1 MSVALVNFVHKA
13 WRLPEGSADN
23 WFPGPQPVSIERR
36 HFPLLKKSDYLVCEK
51 TDGVR
56 HLLVS
61 FDDGVEKKVAL
72 VNRSFQATYHK
83 YTLPKD
89 TLLDGELV
97 TRQSDQKLVFL
108 VHDAVMIRGESLID
122 APLTER
128 LDKARAL
135 CRTILSKAPFVTVV
149 KTMVPLTNL
158 DTLEKGP
165 YVTDGLIFTPVH
177 EPIRTGTHETLFK
190 WKPREHITIDFLIQG
205 GKELYIQERGRLIHE
220 TSLGREQ
227 SLPDGTIVECD
238 YGPIGWRVVKIRT
251 DKTYPNNRRTF
262 LRTIVNLRED
272 IQLKEFQVLFAN
284 GTG

>member
-1 MSVALVNFVHKA
+1 MYQSKDRMNESLIQFVYKA
-13 WRLPEGSADN
+13 WRIHEGCRDN
-23 WFPGPQPVSIERR
+23 WFPGPQPISIERR
-36 HFPLLKKSDYLVCEK
+36 HFPLLKKSEYLVCEK

-56 HLLVS
+56 HFLVA
-61 FDDGVEKKVAL
+61 FDDAGEKKVAL
-72 VNRSFQATYHK
+72 VNRSFAATYYK

-97 TRQSDQKLVFL
+97 TRTSDQKLVFL

-135 CRTILSKAPFVTVV
+135 CRTIISKTPFVTMV
-149 KTMVPLTNL
+149 KTMYPLGEIAKL
-158 DTLEKGP
+158 DEKSHF
-165 YVTDGLIFTPVH
+165 VTDGLIFTPVN

-190 WKPREHITIDFLIQG
+190 WKPREHITIDFLI
-205 GKELYIQERGRLIHE
+205 KNNTDLYIQERGRLIQE
-220 TSLGREQ
+220 ASTLQKEKY
-227 SLPDGTIVECD
+227 PDDTIVECD
-238 YGPIGWRVVKIRT
+238 YGPDGWRIIKVRT

-272 IQLKEFQVLFAN
+272 IQRSEFK
-284 GTG
+284 

>member
-1 MSVALVNFVHKA
+1 MSLIDFVHKA
-13 WRLPEGSADN
+13 WRLPEGSTDN

-36 HFPLLKKSDYLVCEK
+36 HFPLLKKSEYLVCEK

-56 HLLVS
+56 HLLVA
-61 FDDGVEKKVAL
+61 FEDAGEKKVAL
-72 VNRSFQATYHK
+72 VNRSFAATYHK

-97 TRQSDQKLVFL
+97 TRQSDNRTIFL

-122 APLTER
+122 LPLTER
-128 LDKARAL
+128 LEKARAL
-135 CRTILSKAPFVTVV
+135 CRTILSKTPFVTTV
-149 KTMVPLTNL
+149 KTMYPLADINK
-158 DTLEKGP
+158 LEPGP

-190 WKPREHITIDFLIQG
+190 WKPREHITIDFLIQSNRD
-205 GKELYIQERGRLIHE
+205 LYIQERGRLILE
-220 TSLGREQ
+220 TSLAHEQ
-227 SLPDGTIVECD
+227 ALPDGTIVECD
-238 YGPIGWRVVKIRT
+238 YGPVGWRVVKVRT

-272 IQLKEFQVLFAN
+272 IQVKEFQTMFVNGEAN
-284 GTG
+284 H

>member
-1 MSVALVNFVHKA
+1 MSDPLVAFVHKA
-13 WRLPEGSADN
+13 WRLPEGSTDN

-36 HFPLLKKSDYLVCEK
+36 HFPLLKKSEYLVCEK

-56 HLLVS
+56 HLLVA
-61 FDDGVEKKVAL
+61 FEADGEKKVAL
-72 VNRSFQATYHK
+72 VNRSFAATYHK

-97 TRQSDQKLVFL
+97 TRQSDNKTVFL

-122 APLTER
+122 QPLTER

-135 CRTILSKAPFVTVV
+135 CRTILSKTPFVTIV
-149 KTMVPLTNL
+149 KTMVPLTEIGK
-158 DTLEKGP
+158 LEQGQ
-165 YVTDGLIFTPVH
+165 YVTDGLIFTPVN

-190 WKPREHITIDFLIQG
+190 WKPREHITIDFAIQQC
-205 GKELYIQERGRLIHE
+205 KDLYIQERGRLIYE
-220 TSLGREQ
+220 ASLLNEQ
-227 SLPDGTIVECD
+227 PLPDGTIVECD
-238 YGPIGWRVVKIRT
+238 HGPVGWRVVKVRP

-272 IQLKEFQVLFAN
+272 IQLKEFQAMFDN
-284 GTG
+284 GAR